1 MDKNYTLEEQ
11 DKIGTTIGNLFGLRR
26 TKNGKY
32 ITGWGNK
39 TPIGILNMILVL
51 SQNIENGEEVKE

>member
-11 DKIGTTIGNLFGLRR
+11 DKIGNTIGNLFGMRR
-26 TKNGKY
+26 TKDGKY

-39 TPIGILNMILVL
+39 TPIGLLNMILVL
-51 SQNIENGEEVKE
+51 GQKIQIGEEVKE